1 MSRTTLIAILL
12 IASGATFAAL
22 GSAARNGRID
32 LALGGHTRDTT
43 SADSWRRAHERIGR
57 WLSASGW
64 FAVTAGIIAV
74 VVADVALWAAVAG
87 FAALVILP
95 LAGTA
100 LGVRELRGARP
111 AL

>member
-12 IASGATFAAL
+12 IAPGAAMVVL

-43 SADSWRRAHERIGR
+43 SADSWRRAHERIGT

-64 FAVTAGIIAV
+64 SAVAAGIVAV
-74 VVADVALWAAVAG
+74 VVTDVAGWAAAAG

-95 LAGTA
+95 LVGTT
-100 LGVRELRGARP
+100 LGVRELRAARP
-111 AL
+111 VL